1 MTLKKKKRIKVE
13 LNSGNIM
20 RFQTLI
26 QALTLL
32 TLLAGM
38 ASVFVMIGRR
48 DAVIEQSQT
57 RVDELWDI
65 TQELVKSQ
73 VLSVANDGDHERQ
86 LNELKARITRLE
98 NSND

>member
-1 MTLKKKKRIKVE
+1 MDLTSNQVV
-13 LNSGNIM
+13 

-26 QALTLL
+26 QALTLF
-32 TLLAGM
+32 TLLVGT

-48 DAVIEQSQT
+48 DATIEHSQE
-57 RVDELWDI
+57 RVNELWDI

-86 LNELKARITRLE
+86 LDELKARVHKLE
-98 NSND
+98 NRRD

>member
-1 MTLKKKKRIKVE
+1 MDLTSNQVV
-13 LNSGNIM
+13 

-26 QALTLL
+26 QALTLF
-32 TLLAGM
+32 TLLVGT

-48 DAVIEQSQT
+48 DATIEHSQE
-57 RVDELWDI
+57 RVNELWDI

-86 LNELKARITRLE
+86 LDELKARVYKLE
-98 NSND
+98 TSRD

>member
-1 MTLKKKKRIKVE
+1 ME
-13 LNSGNIM
+13 PSSGNII

-26 QALTLL
+26 QALTFL
-32 TLLAGM
+32 TLLIGT

-48 DAVIEQSQT
+48 DATIEQSQT
-57 RVDELWDI
+57 RVNELWDI

-73 VLSVANDGDHERQ
+73 VLGVANDGDHERQ
-86 LNELKARITRLE
+86 LNELKVRITRLE

>member
-1 MTLKKKKRIKVE
+1 MDLTSNQVV
-13 LNSGNIM
+13 

-26 QALTLL
+26 QALTLF
-32 TLLAGM
+32 TLLVGT

-48 DAVIEQSQT
+48 DATIEHSQQ
-57 RVDELWDI
+57 RVNELWDI

-86 LNELKARITRLE
+86 LDELKARVYKLE
-98 NSND
+98 TSRD

>member
-1 MTLKKKKRIKVE
+1 ME
-13 LNSGNIM
+13 PSSSNII

-26 QALTLL
+26 QALTFL
-32 TLLAGM
+32 TLLIGT

-48 DAVIEQSQT
+48 DATIEQSQT
-57 RVDELWDI
+57 RVNELWDI

-73 VLSVANDGDHERQ
+73 VLGVANDGDHERQ
-86 LNELKARITRLE
+86 LNELKVRITRLE

>member
-1 MTLKKKKRIKVE
+1 MDLTSNQVV
-13 LNSGNIM
+13 

-26 QALTLL
+26 QALTLF
-32 TLLAGM
+32 TLLVGT

-48 DAVIEQSQT
+48 DATIQHSQE
-57 RVDELWDI
+57 RVNELWDI

-86 LNELKARITRLE
+86 LDELKARVYKLE
-98 NSND
+98 TSRD